1 LGRRHCSR
9 PRLAARRNAGGLWIV
24 TPGGTVI
31 SPALDVLAA
40 RMSHRLGA
48 TRPDVV
54 VVVIGVVVVA
64 VGRPEVRGVVVEVA
78 APDHPVGGV
87 PRSAIRPMRAPDK
100 RSLP

>member
-1 LGRRHCSR
+1 M
-9 PRLAARRNAGGLWIV
+9 V

-48 TRPDVV
+48 TSPDVV
-54 VVVIGVVVVA
+54 VVVPRVVVVVA

-78 APDHPVGGV
+78 APDHTVGGV
-87 PRSAIRPMRAPDK
+87 PRSAIQPVRAPDP